1 MGAETTFLC
10 SVDVLKIELQLHV
23 YTLFLFQNDR
33 TRCSYFS
40 WKICLERRKEVHKSW
55 MSKNDIK

>member
-10 SVDVLKIELQLHV
+10 SVDVLKVELQLHV
-23 YTLFLFQNDR
+23 YNLFLFQNDR

-40 WKICLERRKEVHKSW
+40 
-55 MSKNDIK
+55 

>member
-1 MGAETTFLC
+1 MGAETTFLS
-10 SVDVLKIELQLHV
+10 SVNVLKIELQLHV

-40 WKICLERRKEVHKSW
+40 
-55 MSKNDIK
+55 